1 MNFHGRAVLVYLE
14 EDNIARAYF
23 RIQPLLT
30 QEGIIG
36 EEELKSFPDDGYLR
50 IVPDKNEQH
59 TFKERMRSL
68 CGICMMDL
76 RALPSEANK
85 IRTNKNYSPSQGETN
100 QYIVYSDAVRALPEN
115 LMYQVVAE
123 NDVQSA
129 VTPWVYIRSGAN
141 IQGPFRRDNGQ
152 PAGEIVQLPPDSAEI
167 HEVALHFSGSETNI
181 LIYWPCPAQ
190 PAQQKD
196 TAAEAAAQ
204 PAAPQESAPQEAE
217 ESAPEKN
224 ETNAYAQIQQMNQA
238 LSENANR
245 LDAPAALPADLMPV
259 QPQKPLTGT
268 RLYQAPLRSVSPK
281 RAHNPLMEAV
291 EQHRYAAKY
300 EAPGAVLPQ
309 NAELKDAANPV
320 ASLKRALQSI
330 WNSPEAQQQVVDVLL
345 SQPSMRLC
353 ISRAMAKDGRDAVL
367 TAMKSQLQEL
377 EAERLMTLMQ
387 LDDAKKNLSAFRE
400 EALSGITQEQQKKL
414 DDLNQAEK
422 NARAALENA
431 QAALEPVNEQCR
443 QAAEKLASLQK
454 PLGEFSSA
462 ARLLCPAQG
471 RDADQKE
478 LISRVEKSLTAAG
491 FACQPGDA
499 RAMLAAFALSEGKM
513 EMRAE
518 TEADALLAYEAFA
531 NALGCR
537 IEACQGRRIHI
548 LEGGNAPLF
557 IRSLEEETHPLVT
570 GVLTASSRCPA
581 KNAQGGDDLHSLASV
596 TAEPALSALPGPLPQ
611 FAPVSKACIIKE
623 MLHETSLSQETA
635 AAVQSLRMA
644 LLDAGQALPL
654 VQVRALCRF
663 IACTQSELSGGVSE
677 AIDRAVCIYA
687 VPHILRFGLPV
698 ETLRPLLAAFPRTL
712 KALNA

>member
-36 EEELKSFPDDGYLR
+36 EEELRSFPDDGYLR

-85 IRTNKNYSPSQGETN
+85 IRTNKNYSPSRGETN
-100 QYIVYSDAVRALPEN
+100 QYIVYSDAVRALPES

-181 LIYWPCPAQ
+181 LIYWPAPAQ
-190 PAQQKD
+190 PAQQ
-196 TAAEAAAQ
+196 AEPAAQ
-204 PAAPQESAPQEAE
+204 PAAPQESAPQAAE

-224 ETNAYAQIQQMNQA
+224 ETNAYARIQQMNQA
-238 LSENANR
+238 VSENANR

-259 QPQKPLTGT
+259 QSQKPLTGT
-268 RLYQAPLRSVSPK
+268 RLYQAPLRSVSPR

-320 ASLKRALQSI
+320 AALKRALQGI

-345 SQPSMRLC
+345 SQPSMRLY

-400 EALSGITQEQQKKL
+400 EALGGIIQEQQKKL
-414 DDLNQAEK
+414 DELNQAEEQ
-422 NARAALENA
+422 ARAALENA
-431 QAALEPVNEQCR
+431 QAALEPINEQCR
-443 QAAEKLASLQK
+443 KAAEKLADLQK
-454 PLGEFSSA
+454 PLGEYSSA
-462 ARLLCPAQG
+462 AHLLCPAQG
-471 RDADQKE
+471 RDADQTE

-531 NALGCR
+531 NALGCK
-537 IEACQGRRIHI
+537 IEACQGRRIHV

-570 GVLTASSRCPA
+570 GVLTAASRCPSE
-581 KNAQGGDDLHSLASV
+581 NARGGDALHSLSSV
-596 TAEPALSALPGPLPQ
+596 TVEPSLSALPGPLPR

-623 MLHETSLSQETA
+623 MLHETSLSQESA
-635 AAVQSLRMA
+635 AVVQSLRMA
-644 LLDAGQALPL
+644 LRDAGQALPL

-663 IACTQSELSGGVSE
+663 IACTQSELPGGVSE

-687 VPHILRFGLPV
+687 VPHILRYGLPV
-698 ETLRPLLAAFPRTL
+698 ETLKPLLAALPRTL